1 MNVPFTHLHVHTQY
15 SLLDGASKPKELLQ
29 RAMELGM
36 DSIAITDH
44 GNMYGAVDVYQTAQ
58 KLNKEAEKEGKPG
71 LKVIFGCECY
81 ITPGSRFDRIDKQPR
96 YHLILLAENQEGY
109 HNLVKLVSLGFID
122 GFYRK
127 PRIDKDILRK
137 YSKGIICLSACI
149 QGEVPQM
156 ILQRNLD
163 GAERALREYIEIFG
177 KDNFFL
183 EMQNH
188 DLEEERT
195 VNRQLHI
202 FAEKYGVKLVV
213 TNDIHYVKRE
223 DASAQDVLLCIQTNK
238 NVDDPDRMRFNN
250 DWYYCK
256 SYEEMRALFPN
267 DEEALHNTH
276 AIAERCN
283 VDLTFGQLLLPEF
296 PIPEQFHNDA
306 DAYVRALCEEEIPK
320 RYGALLAKLP
330 EDARQKKAEE
340 INQRLDYELDI
351 IRKMGYAAYF
361 LIVWDFIHY
370 CRSHKDAAGKP
381 DPIPVGPGRGSAA
394 GSIVAYLLHI
404 TNLDPLDFDLLFER
418 FLNPERVSMPD
429 IDTDFCYRR
438 RGEVLDYVIRK
449 YGADHVSLIIT
460 FGTLQARA
468 AVRDVGRAL
477 GISLPKTDR
486 VAKAVPREL
495 GITLDRALQTKDLRA
510 MYDSDPEVKRIIDI
524 AKSVEGLPR
533 NSGTHAAGVV
543 IAPKPLIEL
552 VPLQLDEAA
561 DIEAGISQERMIT
574 TQFDKNQVEELGL
587 LKMDFLGLRTLTVMD
602 DALRFIKE
610 STGQVIDLDNIPLED
625 EAVSRML
632 CAGDTQGVFQL
643 ESAGMTRLVERLA
656 PRSMRDLV
664 PLVALY
670 RPGPLDAGMADK
682 FIEGRKLH
690 HAVESIHPLLDGILA
705 DTYGVVLYQE
715 QVMQTA
721 SILAGFSLGE
731 ADILRRAM
739 GKKKVKDLI
748 AMKNR
753 FVEGAQKLH
762 SVPPQKSEEIFDILL
777 KFAGYGFNKSHSV
790 AYGMVAYQTAYLKAH
805 WPAEY
810 FAALL
815 TSIMGDTD
823 KVSWYI
829 TVCKDRGIPMLPP
842 DVNASQEGFSVEKGA
857 IRFGLVGIKSVGEGA
872 VREIVRARQEGGP
885 FRDILDFCKRV
896 NYRTLNRRLLE
907 NLIKC
912 GAMDSLGAYRSQ
924 LLAVYEKALDL
935 GIQQQRDYNSGQMGL
950 FGGDDFAEVNS
961 VPLPKMDEMSRSVRL
976 KNEKELIGFYVTGHP
991 LDGYREAL
999 DKLTPLYTLTG
1010 DTPAVRDGQFV
1021 NVGGII
1027 SSTDIKV
1034 TKKGDSMAVLALEDF
1049 GSRIEV
1055 VVFPQAYNEYHA
1067 LLREDAVVEVEGRF
1081 NVDERG
1087 SKIIASRLA
1096 LLEEGK
1102 PPVLAG
1108 QQRNTRRGNA
1118 NSFSGR
1124 SGNDDYGGNAYY
1136 SENTDAAAYTFA
1148 NENPETYST
1157 VVQQTVNSFSQHTTG
1172 DTAANVAGIS
1182 PNRDEQGHI
1191 KVPVSAIIE
1200 LVITPERESEIVTRA
1215 LIAILQKHHGS
1226 TMVFLKLMGSRRR
1239 IRLDPRYYV
1248 NGQDLALQDE
1258 LKELLGDNAFRVKE
1272 I

>member
-1 MNVPFTHLHVHTQY
+1 
-15 SLLDGASKPKELLQ
+15 
-29 RAMELGM
+29 
-36 DSIAITDH
+36 
-44 GNMYGAVDVYQTAQ
+44 
-58 KLNKEAEKEGKPG
+58 
-71 LKVIFGCECY
+71 
-81 ITPGSRFDRIDKQPR
+81 
-96 YHLILLAENQEGY
+96 
-109 HNLVKLVSLGFID
+109 
-122 GFYRK
+122 
-127 PRIDKDILRK
+127 
-137 YSKGIICLSACI
+137 
-149 QGEVPQM
+149 
-156 ILQRNLD
+156 
-163 GAERALREYIEIFG
+163 
-177 KDNFFL
+177 
-183 EMQNH
+183 
-188 DLEEERT
+188 
-195 VNRQLHI
+195 
-202 FAEKYGVKLVV
+202 
-213 TNDIHYVKRE
+213 
-223 DASAQDVLLCIQTNK
+223 
-238 NVDDPDRMRFNN
+238 
-250 DWYYCK
+250 
-256 SYEEMRALFPN
+256 
-267 DEEALHNTH
+267 
-276 AIAERCN
+276 
-283 VDLTFGQLLLPEF
+283 
-296 PIPEQFHNDA
+296 
-306 DAYVRALCEEEIPK
+306 
-320 RYGALLAKLP
+320 
-330 EDARQKKAEE
+330 
-340 INQRLDYELDI
+340 
-351 IRKMGYAAYF
+351 
-361 LIVWDFIHY
+361 
-370 CRSHKDAAGKP
+370 
-381 DPIPVGPGRGSAA
+381 
-394 GSIVAYLLHI
+394 
-404 TNLDPLDFDLLFER
+404 
-418 FLNPERVSMPD
+418 
-429 IDTDFCYRR
+429 
-438 RGEVLDYVIRK
+438 
-449 YGADHVSLIIT
+449 
-460 FGTLQARA
+460 
-468 AVRDVGRAL
+468 
-477 GISLPKTDR
+477 
-486 VAKAVPREL
+486 
-495 GITLDRALQTKDLRA
+495 
-510 MYDSDPEVKRIIDI
+510 
-524 AKSVEGLPR
+524 
-533 NSGTHAAGVV
+533 
-543 IAPKPLIEL
+543 
-552 VPLQLDEAA
+552 
-561 DIEAGISQERMIT
+561 
-574 TQFDKNQVEELGL
+574 
-587 LKMDFLGLRTLTVMD
+587 
-602 DALRFIKE
+602 
-610 STGQVIDLDNIPLED
+610 
-625 EAVSRML
+625 
-632 CAGDTQGVFQL
+632 
-643 ESAGMTRLVERLA
+643 VERLA

-842 DVNASQEGFSVEKGA
+842 DVNASQEGFSVEKSA

-935 GIQQQRDYNSGQMGL
+935 GIQQQRDYNSGQLGL

-1055 VVFPQAYNEYHA
+1055 VVFPQVYNEYHA

-1087 SKIIASRLA
+1087 SKIIASRMA

-1118 NSFSGR
+1118 NSFAGR
-1124 SGNDDYGGNAYY
+1124 SGNDDYGSNAYY
-1136 SENTDAAAYTFA
+1136 SENTDAAAYNFA
-1148 NENPETYST
+1148 NESPEMYDAA
-1157 VVQQTVNSFSQHTTG
+1157 VQQTVNSFSQHTVR
-1172 DTAANVAGIS
+1172 DAAENIAGTS
-1182 PNRDEQGHI
+1182 PNQDEQGHI

-1200 LVITPERESEIVTRA
+1200 LVITPERESDIVTRA
-1215 LIAILQKHHGS
+1215 LTAILQKHHGS

-1248 NGQDLALQDE
+1248 NGQDMALQDE
-1258 LKELLGDNAFRVKE
+1258 LRELLGDNAFRVKE

>member
-1 MNVPFTHLHVHTQY
+1 
-15 SLLDGASKPKELLQ
+15 
-29 RAMELGM
+29 
-36 DSIAITDH
+36 
-44 GNMYGAVDVYQTAQ
+44 
-58 KLNKEAEKEGKPG
+58 
-71 LKVIFGCECY
+71 
-81 ITPGSRFDRIDKQPR
+81 
-96 YHLILLAENQEGY
+96 
-109 HNLVKLVSLGFID
+109 
-122 GFYRK
+122 
-127 PRIDKDILRK
+127 
-137 YSKGIICLSACI
+137 
-149 QGEVPQM
+149 
-156 ILQRNLD
+156 
-163 GAERALREYIEIFG
+163 
-177 KDNFFL
+177 
-183 EMQNH
+183 
-188 DLEEERT
+188 
-195 VNRQLHI
+195 
-202 FAEKYGVKLVV
+202 
-213 TNDIHYVKRE
+213 
-223 DASAQDVLLCIQTNK
+223 
-238 NVDDPDRMRFNN
+238 
-250 DWYYCK
+250 
-256 SYEEMRALFPN
+256 
-267 DEEALHNTH
+267 
-276 AIAERCN
+276 
-283 VDLTFGQLLLPEF
+283 
-296 PIPEQFHNDA
+296 
-306 DAYVRALCEEEIPK
+306 
-320 RYGALLAKLP
+320 
-330 EDARQKKAEE
+330 
-340 INQRLDYELDI
+340 
-351 IRKMGYAAYF
+351 
-361 LIVWDFIHY
+361 
-370 CRSHKDAAGKP
+370 
-381 DPIPVGPGRGSAA
+381 
-394 GSIVAYLLHI
+394 
-404 TNLDPLDFDLLFER
+404 
-418 FLNPERVSMPD
+418 
-429 IDTDFCYRR
+429 
-438 RGEVLDYVIRK
+438 
-449 YGADHVSLIIT
+449 
-460 FGTLQARA
+460 
-468 AVRDVGRAL
+468 
-477 GISLPKTDR
+477 
-486 VAKAVPREL
+486 
-495 GITLDRALQTKDLRA
+495 
-510 MYDSDPEVKRIIDI
+510 
-524 AKSVEGLPR
+524 
-533 NSGTHAAGVV
+533 
-543 IAPKPLIEL
+543 
-552 VPLQLDEAA
+552 
-561 DIEAGISQERMIT
+561 
-574 TQFDKNQVEELGL
+574 LGL
-587 LKMDFLGLRTLTVMD
+587 MKMDFLGLRTLTVMD
-602 DALRFIKE
+602 DAVHFIKE
-610 STGQVIDLDNIPLED
+610 STGETVNLDNIPLED

-656 PRSMRDLV
+656 PKTMRDLV

-682 FIEGRKLH
+682 FIEGRKRH

-924 LLAVYEKALDL
+924 LLAVYEKTLDL
-935 GIQQQRDYNSGQMGL
+935 GIQQQRDYNSGQIGL

-1049 GSRIEV
+1049 SSRIEV
-1055 VVFPQAYNEYHA
+1055 VVFPQAYNEYHT
-1067 LLREDAVVEVEGRF
+1067 LLRE
-1081 NVDERG
+1081 
-1087 SKIIASRLA
+1087 
-1096 LLEEGK
+1096 
-1102 PPVLAG
+1102 
-1108 QQRNTRRGNA
+1108 
-1118 NSFSGR
+1118 
-1124 SGNDDYGGNAYY
+1124 
-1136 SENTDAAAYTFA
+1136 
-1148 NENPETYST
+1148 
-1157 VVQQTVNSFSQHTTG
+1157 
-1172 DTAANVAGIS
+1172 
-1182 PNRDEQGHI
+1182 
-1191 KVPVSAIIE
+1191 
-1200 LVITPERESEIVTRA
+1200 
-1215 LIAILQKHHGS
+1215 
-1226 TMVFLKLMGSRRR
+1226 
-1239 IRLDPRYYV
+1239 
-1248 NGQDLALQDE
+1248 
-1258 LKELLGDNAFRVKE
+1258 
-1272 I
+1272 

>member
-1 MNVPFTHLHVHTQY
+1 
-15 SLLDGASKPKELLQ
+15 
-29 RAMELGM
+29 
-36 DSIAITDH
+36 
-44 GNMYGAVDVYQTAQ
+44 
-58 KLNKEAEKEGKPG
+58 
-71 LKVIFGCECY
+71 
-81 ITPGSRFDRIDKQPR
+81 
-96 YHLILLAENQEGY
+96 
-109 HNLVKLVSLGFID
+109 
-122 GFYRK
+122 
-127 PRIDKDILRK
+127 
-137 YSKGIICLSACI
+137 
-149 QGEVPQM
+149 
-156 ILQRNLD
+156 
-163 GAERALREYIEIFG
+163 
-177 KDNFFL
+177 
-183 EMQNH
+183 
-188 DLEEERT
+188 
-195 VNRQLHI
+195 
-202 FAEKYGVKLVV
+202 
-213 TNDIHYVKRE
+213 
-223 DASAQDVLLCIQTNK
+223 
-238 NVDDPDRMRFNN
+238 
-250 DWYYCK
+250 
-256 SYEEMRALFPN
+256 
-267 DEEALHNTH
+267 
-276 AIAERCN
+276 
-283 VDLTFGQLLLPEF
+283 
-296 PIPEQFHNDA
+296 
-306 DAYVRALCEEEIPK
+306 
-320 RYGALLAKLP
+320 
-330 EDARQKKAEE
+330 
-340 INQRLDYELDI
+340 
-351 IRKMGYAAYF
+351 
-361 LIVWDFIHY
+361 
-370 CRSHKDAAGKP
+370 
-381 DPIPVGPGRGSAA
+381 
-394 GSIVAYLLHI
+394 
-404 TNLDPLDFDLLFER
+404 
-418 FLNPERVSMPD
+418 
-429 IDTDFCYRR
+429 
-438 RGEVLDYVIRK
+438 
-449 YGADHVSLIIT
+449 
-460 FGTLQARA
+460 
-468 AVRDVGRAL
+468 
-477 GISLPKTDR
+477 
-486 VAKAVPREL
+486 
-495 GITLDRALQTKDLRA
+495 
-510 MYDSDPEVKRIIDI
+510 MYDSDPDVKRIIDI

-543 IAPKPLIEL
+543 IAPKPLIDL

-602 DALRFIKE
+602 DALGFIKE

-656 PRSMRDLV
+656 PKSMQDLV

-682 FIEGRKLH
+682 FIEGRKRH

-748 AMKNR
+748 AMKTR

-762 SVPPQKSEEIFDILL
+762 GVLPEKSEEIFEILL

-805 WPAEY
+805 WPAEF

-815 TSIMGDTD
+815 TSIIGDAD
-823 KVSWYI
+823 KMSWYI
-829 TVCKDRGIPMLPP
+829 TVCKDRGIRMLPP
-842 DVNASQEGFSVEKGA
+842 DVNASQEGFSVENGA
-857 IRFGLVGIKSVGEGA
+857 IRFGMVGIKSVGEGA
-872 VREIVRARQEGGP
+872 VREIVRARKEGGP

-896 NYRTLNRRLLE
+896 SYRTLNRRLLE

-924 LLAVYEKALDL
+924 LLAVYEKTLEL

-999 DKLTPLYTLTG
+999 DKLTPLYTLTD

-1027 SSTDIKV
+1027 SATDIKV

-1067 LLREDAVVEVEGRF
+1067 LLREDVVIEVEGRF

-1087 SKIIASRLA
+1087 SKIIASRMA

-1102 PPVLAG
+1102 PPVLIG
-1108 QQRNTRRGNA
+1108 QPRRNGNT
-1118 NSFSGR
+1118 GGY
-1124 SGNDDYGGNAYY
+1124 GNYGGNGYARDNRGSDGYTNESTNSGEAAYY
-1136 SENTDAAAYTFA
+1136 ENAATASDRSVNEAAASYR
-1148 NENPETYST
+1148 NPA
-1157 VVQQTVNSFSQHTTG
+1157 
-1172 DTAANVAGIS
+1172 TATAGA
-1182 PNRDEQGHI
+1182 PGKDAQGHVR
-1191 KVPVSAIIE
+1191 VPVSAVIE
-1200 LVITPERESEIVTRA
+1200 LVISPERETEIVTQA
-1215 LIAILQKHHGS
+1215 LLAILKKHHGS

-1239 IRLDPRYYV
+1239 IRLDPSLYV
-1248 NGQDLALQDE
+1248 NGQDMTLQDE
-1258 LKELLGDNAFRVKE
+1258 LRELLGDDAFRVRE